1 MAFFELQLELFRRAH
16 RSYRRRV
23 LAALCEQLRGP
34 FLAKDRRVVARTRA
48 PVTQFMLL
56 LQQCREHGLVARGV
70 KLPFQLVRELEV
82 APTRKV
88 RSGGAQEEGSA
99 AHAARHIRVR
109 SKDRVGLPVVL
120 VELGPAARG
129 EGVQL
134 GWEGQRAARVPA
146 LHALLVVVPRA
157 RGADFVATQVADHA
171 ARPYRRGRRRRFR
184 RRRRQA
190 QVRAQHPARDVG
202 AVADNEAGRKLLQ
215 GVLGSRRPLTRTM
228 SEAPGLKLTIVG
240 PSGSGKS
247 TLSNFLSGSADNLTA
262 PTTYTPTIGVRCER
276 TPCVRV
282 L

>member
-202 AVADNEAGRKLLQ
+202 ATAGLQ
-215 GVLGSRRPLTRTM
+215 AVNCYRVRWKRRPLTRTM